1 MGRRINL
8 GSNRVMP
15 LKERI
20 RKRDDEERGH
30 VLERIPSSLVAK
42 QCSLRPTSAKTV
54 AKVIRMDNGYSF
66 TEYKSLAKLS
76 IALDRGRGRCK
87 RVTLSNIYEVTEIVY
102 SGVEP
107 DDLEYD

>member
-15 LKERI
+15 LKE
-20 RKRDDEERGH
+20 
-30 VLERIPSSLVAK
+30 
-42 QCSLRPTSAKTV
+42 
-54 AKVIRMDNGYSF
+54 
-66 TEYKSLAKLS
+66 
-76 IALDRGRGRCK
+76 RCK